1 LLPRPAA
8 GLWSKPPERASL
20 SITPGIEAAMTAR
33 IYKPSRTAMQ
43 SGQARTKQWQL
54 EYDADRPRTVE
65 PLMGYT
71 SSSDMLSQVRLSF
84 DTKEEAIAYAER
96 HGIAYRVQ
104 EPKEKGTKRMS
115 YSDNFKFNRPETWTH

>member
-1 LLPRPAA
+1 
-8 GLWSKPPERASL
+8 
-20 SITPGIEAAMTAR
+20 MTAR